1 MRSPAKAMRLAL
13 LNPETRFEHMLARDL
28 GHGSIATMR
37 RRLSQREFMAW
48 VQFYNWESRERALQ
62 AKRAQIKRARRH

>member
-1 MRSPAKAMRLAL
+1 MRLAL